1 MIEHFLVRKY
11 PTLAENAQS
20 VNEYSVLSTS
30 RHVSSFEIQAEDEET
45 RLGRKSISAHG
56 RYLNRLVLVLIA
68 SLTAITIPCF
78 ADVKFY

>member
-11 PTLAENAQS
+11 PTLAENTLM
-20 VNEYSVLSTS
+20 NEYSVLSTS

-45 RLGRKSISAHG
+45 RLSRKSISAHG
-56 RYLNRLVLVLIA
+56 RYVNRLVLVSIA